1 MRRAALAAPI
11 AGVLAGGF
19 GSAAALV
26 PAAPSCAAATY
37 SSHVTL
43 VVEHGDARVVG
54 LCIGF
59 DGPSI
64 TGEQILQASG
74 LEYATQSYGSL
85 GDAVCQIDSEPAS
98 YGSCLPASGSY
109 WAMFVSRGGGLWQN
123 ADRGISTETF
133 GDGDAEGFR
142 YDAQGGAEPPPS
154 SPAGICAR
162 ALAGSTTASPPAAA
176 SSNAAAGPAPAAG
189 SGSSSNGGD
198 SSAAGGAGAS
208 GGAAQPP
215 AASGAAATPEPAVIK
230 PRGSGGVATVGTR
243 PGRPS
248 SGPDAALLAAC
259 AAGGGL
265 AGLVIVRLAR
275 RRRVKPT

>member
-19 GSAAALV
+19 GGTAALL
-26 PAAPSCAAATY
+26 PAAQPCAAATY

-59 DGPSI
+59 DGTSI
-64 TGEQILQASG
+64 TGEQIIQASG

-85 GDAVCQIDSEPAS
+85 GDAVCQLDSEPTT
-98 YGSCLPASGSY
+98 YGSCLPAGGSY
-109 WAMFVSRGGGLWQN
+109 WAMFVSRGGGGWQN

-142 YDAQGGAEPPPS
+142 YDSQSGAEPPPA

-162 ALAGSTTASPPAAA
+162 ALATPTGAPSAPST
-176 SSNAAAGPAPAAG
+176 
-189 SGSSSNGGD
+189 
-198 SSAAGGAGAS
+198 SAAGGPPPAQGAGSGTGGSGPAGAGS
-208 GGAAQPP
+208 TGSAGSTSP
-215 AASGAAATPEPAVIK
+215 AAAPSSAAASQEPSVIK
-230 PRGSGGVATVGTR
+230 PAESRAGVATVGTR
-243 PGRPS
+243 PARAT
-248 SGPDAALLAAC
+248 SGPDAALLAAGAGT
-259 AAGGGL
+259 AAL
-265 AGLVIVRLAR
+265 AGLAVVRLLR
-275 RRRVKPT
+275 RRRVGRT

>member
-19 GSAAALV
+19 GGAAALV
-26 PAAPSCAAATY
+26 PTAQPCAAATY

-59 DGPSI
+59 DGSSI

-85 GDAVCQIDSEPAS
+85 GDAVCQIDSEPTS
-98 YGSCLPASGSY
+98 YGACLPSSGPY
-109 WAMFVSRGGGLWQN
+109 WAMFVSRAGGGWQG

-142 YDAQGGAEPPPS
+142 YDSQSGAEPPPA

-162 ALAGSTTASPPAAA
+162 ALATPSAAPAVPPA
-176 SSNAAAGPAPAAG
+176 
-189 SGSSSNGGD
+189 
-198 SSAAGGAGAS
+198 SAAGGPPPAQAAPAGTGSTA
-208 GGAAQPP
+208 P
-215 AASGAAATPEPAVIK
+215 AASPSPAAAHSSAAASQEPSVIR
-230 PRGSGGVATVGTR
+230 PAGTRGGVATVGSR
-243 PGRPS
+243 PARPP
-248 SGPDAALLAAC
+248 SGPDAVLLAAGASI
-259 AAGGGL
+259 AAL
-265 AGLVIVRLAR
+265 AGLMVVRLLR
-275 RRRVKPT
+275 RRRAGPT